1 MSDNKVG
8 SLEEIYSE
16 MSKLEIELPSIQ
28 LKALYFDLLLQNIP
42 DNLYFKDVQSRFT
55 MVNCA
60 WMKRH
65 NITDLGMV
73 IGKTD
78 FDFFPES
85 FAQTFYQDEQRIINS
100 GKPLVGK
107 IEKIEIEGNPT
118 RWVTVSKFPVIDPK
132 SKTAIGTFGI
142 SHDISALTEAEAAL
156 AHERDMLHILLDH
169 SNDSIYFKDLKS
181 HYTRISRAHPALQ
194 FVKSPEDAI
203 GKTDFDF
210 FPAEHARAAFE
221 DEMRIIETGK
231 PILGKIERE
240 TAAEMPEKWVFTSKL
255 PIFDKKGS
263 IIGTFGISR
272 DITEIKKYEN
282 ELQKA
287 KSGLEERVRLRTSD
301 LQKANAN
308 LKRRI
313 SQLDFI
319 TAASFQM
326 AQCNDIE
333 TLTKVIL
340 KSFSSILGDSVAS
353 LCITSNKK
361 FECMGITGSLS
372 TEKQQLIF
380 KETIKVFST
389 HTHTDPVIIKN
400 WSERITELSPLK
412 EMSHFSYYIGIPLL
426 ADNRLVGIL
435 QLFAGKG
442 TNRRFQEEKNVIL
455 TLASQSAVSLSN
467 AIFQKELNEKAQIKG
482 ELEAARS
489 IQQRLTPN
497 HKPPIPGI
505 DLKGLYS
512 PAYEVGGDYLDYFQ
526 NDLGHWVVV
535 IADVCGKGIPAAM
548 LMTLLRSSF
557 RNEART
563 ETSAKNLLCS
573 VNDAMRVNLDER
585 LFATAIC
592 LIITPDGTSM
602 SYSQAGHPRLI
613 RINSKDNR
621 VQIIQSN
628 GIALGILSDRNAF
641 SEILD
646 DITVPLN
653 YGDRFFIYTDGL
665 TEAFNPCKAAYGTA
679 RLVKLLESDVG
690 DTPEEISRNII
701 RDIKTFTQG
710 APYHDDLTFI
720 VMCVGRNSQSSSASG
735 IIGP

>member
-1 MSDNKVG
+1 MSDNKG
-8 SLEEIYSE
+8 DLLGEICSE
-16 MSKLEIELPSIQ
+16 MSKFKLELPSTQ
-28 LKALYFDLLLQNIP
+28 LKALYFDHLLQNFP
-42 DNLYFKDVQSRFT
+42 HNLYFKDIQSRFT
-55 MVNCA
+55 MVNSA

-65 NITDLGMV
+65 NITDLRSV

-85 FAQTFYQDEQRIINS
+85 FAQTFYKDEQRIITS

-107 IEKIEIEGNPT
+107 VEKIEIEGSPT
-118 RWVTVSKFPVIDPK
+118 RWVTVSKFPVIDPQ

-142 SHDISALTEAEAAL
+142 SHDISALTEAEATL
-156 AHERDMLHILLDH
+156 AHERDMLHLLLDH
-169 SNDSIYFKDLKS
+169 SHDAIYFKDLQS
-181 HYTRISRAHPALQ
+181 RYTRISRAHPALK
-194 FVKSPEDAI
+194 FVETPEDAI

-210 FPAEHARAAFE
+210 FPVEHAQSAFN

-240 TAAEMPEKWVFTSKL
+240 TAAGMPEKWVFTSKL
-255 PIFDKKGS
+255 PIFDEKGTLT
-263 IIGTFGISR
+263 GTFGISR

-287 KSGLEERVRLRTSD
+287 KCGLEERVRLRTSD

-319 TAASFQM
+319 TTASFQM

-333 TLTKVIL
+333 TLAKVIL

-353 LCITSNKK
+353 LCITGNNK
-361 FECMGITGSLS
+361 FECKGITGSLS
-372 TEKQQLIF
+372 TEKLQLLF

-389 HTHTDPVIIKN
+389 HTHKDPVIIRN
-400 WSERITELSPLK
+400 WSERIDEHSPLN
-412 EMSHFSYYIGIPLL
+412 EMRHFSYYIGIPLL

-467 AIFQKELNEKAQIKG
+467 AIFQKELNEKAQLKG

-505 DLKGLYS
+505 DLKGMYS

-526 NDLGHWVVV
+526 NDLGYWIVV

-563 ETSAKNLLCS
+563 ETSAKDLLCS
-573 VNDAMRVNLDER
+573 VNDTMRVNLDER

-592 LIITPDGTSM
+592 LIINPEGTSM
-602 SYSQAGHPRLI
+602 SYAQAGHPRLI
-613 RINSKDNR
+613 RISSKDNR
-621 VQIIQSN
+621 VQTIQSN

-665 TEAFNPCKAAYGTA
+665 SEAFNPSKATYGIS
-679 RLVKLLESDVG
+679 RLIKLLESDIG

-701 RDIKTFTQG
+701 RDIKAFTQD
-710 APYHDDLTFI
+710 APYHDDLTFV
-720 VMCVGRNSQSSSASG
+720 VMCVGKNCQGSG
-735 IIGP
+735 T